1 MLPVDDALQ
10 RIVQSVKVL
19 GPETIPL
26 LDGLNRIL
34 ATNVGASMDLP
45 PFSHSTVDGFAIRHQ
60 DVAQTSREKGSLLR
74 VVETIGAG
82 SIAKKTVRPGL
93 AIRVMT
99 GAPLPTGSD
108 AVVKDEDTAPGEE
121 GTDFIEV
128 KRPVAPMENV
138 ASAGENLRS
147 GEIALKKGTL
157 LRPGNIGILASLG
170 VREVVV
176 FRQPRLGLL
185 STGSELVGLGKSI
198 GPGKIFASSYYLL
211 LAKLRECGC
220 NPLPLGVVRDEGTDI
235 RNRIRSGLRS
245 DGVITIGG
253 TRHGDSDWV
262 RDVYRT
268 MDILTE
274 FDGVA
279 MSPGRSFTFGLLKGK
294 PVFSLPGSPTAC
306 LVAFEE
312 LVKPALM
319 KMKGWGEDHGPWGPT
334 LRINLEGRVSGKKG
348 LRTYIFAR
356 VVLRDGEPVAL
367 PIERKNRG
375 SLMPVIDANG
385 IIVLPEGCTE
395 LGSGDPVNVR
405 LVDMIV

>member
-1 MLPVDDALQ
+1 MLPVDEALQ

-60 DVAQTSREKGSLLR
+60 DVTHASREKGSLLR
-74 VVETIGAG
+74 VVETISAG
-82 SIAKKTVRPGL
+82 SIAKKAVRPGL

-99 GAPLPTGSD
+99 GAPLPTGTD
-108 AVVKDEDTAPGEE
+108 AVVKDEDTAPGDD
-121 GTDFIEV
+121 GTALIEV
-128 KRPVAPMENV
+128 KRPVVPMENV

-147 GEIALKKGTL
+147 GEVALRKGTL
-157 LRPGNIGILASLG
+157 LRPGKIGILASLG
-170 VREVVV
+170 IREVVV
-176 FRQPRLGLL
+176 FRQPRVGLL
-185 STGSELVGLGKSI
+185 STGSELVGLEKSI
-198 GPGKIFASSYYLL
+198 GPGKIFASSFYLL
-211 LAKLRECGC
+211 LAKLRESGC
-220 NPLPLGVVRDEGTDI
+220 SPLPLGVVRDERTDI

-245 DGVITIGG
+245 DGIITIGG
-253 TRHGDSDWV
+253 TRRGDSDWV
-262 RDVYRT
+262 KDVYRE
-268 MDILTE
+268 MDIHTE

-319 KMKGWGEDHGPWGPT
+319 KMKGWGDDHGPSGPT
-334 LRINLEGRVSGKKG
+334 IRINLEGKVSGKKG
-348 LRTYIFAR
+348 LRTYILAR
-356 VVLRDGEPVAL
+356 VILRDGELVAL
-367 PIERKNRG
+367 PTKRENRG
-375 SLMPVIDANG
+375 SLMPVVDANG
-385 IIVLPEGCTE
+385 IIVLPEDCTE
-395 LGSGDPVNVR
+395 VGSGDQVDVR
-405 LVDMIV
+405 LVDVIV